1 MATRLEWLVRDE
13 TLVLPA
19 PAPASDPPSADFT
32 AVAQQL
38 AHRDFSFTQIFK
50 VDRWL
55 QALRA
60 QGRAPEHMRPL
71 RMAVLGSATV
81 DQLVPALRVVGL
93 RHGFNIDIQV
103 GDYGQYLADVMGRD
117 SALHAFAPDVVLLTL
132 DAAHLVGEAVQ
143 RDGERVLD
151 ETFARLRA
159 LWSVLVGELGAQV
172 IQQAALPRMPALLG
186 NNEHRL
192 GGSPAALVQT
202 FNARLRNEAD
212 AAGVD
217 VLAIDTQVMRD
228 GLSAW
233 HDPVLWLKARQ
244 EVSPAA
250 AQHYAELTCRLVSAR
265 RGGSAKCLVLD
276 LDNTLWGG
284 VIGDDGLDGIAIGQ
298 GSPEGEA
305 FLGFQRYVLSLME
318 RGVILAVCSKNDEAN
333 ARAAFE
339 RHPDML
345 LRSEHITAFLA
356 NWDDK
361 PTNLRR
367 IADQIG
373 IGLDALV
380 FVDDNPFERELVR
393 QTLPMVRVP
402 EMPEDAALFADRLAS
417 AGYFE
422 AVALTSED
430 AARTQLY
437 AANAARARLRDEA
450 TDLAGYL
457 ASLDM
462 VLEWQRV
469 DRSGLARATQLANKT
484 NQFNLTTRRYS
495 EAEMAALI
503 VDPAACVL
511 QFRLR
516 DRYGDNGVIALIVA
530 VPAQAPATLEIDAW
544 LMSCRV
550 LGRDVERA
558 CLAVL
563 VAEAAAAG
571 VTELQGVFRPTARN
585 DMVRGHYARLGF
597 TAVYEGDDE
606 TRWRLSTATPVAAP
620 GVIRVVPK
628 VAAGG

>member
-1 MATRLEWLVRDE
+1 MATRLDWLVRDGD
-13 TLVLPA
+13 LPLLTDSA
-19 PAPASDPPSADFT
+19 VPSAHDL
-32 AVAQQL
+32 ARDLQML
-38 AHRDFSFTQIFK
+38 AHHDLTFSQVLK
-50 VDRWL
+50 LDRRL
-55 QALRA
+55 QKLAGA
-60 QGRAPEHMRPL
+60 SGGRLPGPEPL
-71 RMAVLGSATV
+71 RIAVIGSATL
-81 DQLVPALRVVGL
+81 DHLLPALRVVGI
-93 RHGFNIDIQV
+93 RHGYQIDILL
-103 GDYGQYLADVMGRD
+103 GDYGQYLNDILDRQ
-117 SALHAFAPDVVLLTL
+117 SALHAFAPDVVLIAL
-132 DAAHLVGEAVQ
+132 DADHCIGAAGIVEGP
-143 RDGERVLD
+143 DGLAQ
-151 ETFARLRA
+151 TFAGLREA
-159 LWSVLVGELGAQV
+159 WRILTDELGAHV
-172 IQQAALPRMPALLG
+172 IHQTVLPRAAALLG
-186 NNEHRL
+186 SNEHRL
-192 GGSPAALVQT
+192 AGTPASRIQA
-202 FNARLRNEAD
+202 FNTWLRVEAD
-212 AAGVD
+212 AASVD
-217 VLAIDTQVMRD
+217 LLAIDAQTGQD
-228 GLSAW
+228 GLAAW

-244 EVSPAA
+244 EISPLA
-250 AQHYAELTCRLVSAR
+250 AQHYAELALRLMSAR
-265 RGGSAKCLVLD
+265 RGRSAKCLVLD

-402 EMPEDAALFADRLAS
+402 EMPEDAALYADRLAS

-430 AARTQLY
+430 AARTRLY

-495 EAEMAALI
+495 EAEMAAMI
-503 VDPAACVL
+503 VDPAACAL
-511 QFRLR
+511 QFRLC